1 MRQASDIFTYFFCVG
16 HFYRF
21 SKQFLHEL
29 ILIFNVDTIIES
41 VFPHLNAFIHITV
54 PLRCLILKT
63 TDPSSYAILMD
74 MESHNEIRQSI
85 ADLWALNQTRVV
97 DRIIKD
103 WKLTEFS
110 EDEIHTICGIL
121 EVLQNGFTILH
132 TNSLMLYKTGKRI

>member
-1 MRQASDIFTYFFCVG
+1 MYECLEIDRKCVST
-16 HFYRF
+16 FYLR
-21 SKQFLHEL
+21 
-29 ILIFNVDTIIES
+29 
-41 VFPHLNAFIHITV
+41 ITV

-74 MESHNEIRQSI
+74 MESHNEIRRNI
-85 ADLWALNQTRVV
+85 PDLWALNQTRVV

-121 EVLQNGFTILH
+121 EVCQKKIH
-132 TNSLMLYKTGKRI
+132 ATNSFLRVFLYKTGKRI